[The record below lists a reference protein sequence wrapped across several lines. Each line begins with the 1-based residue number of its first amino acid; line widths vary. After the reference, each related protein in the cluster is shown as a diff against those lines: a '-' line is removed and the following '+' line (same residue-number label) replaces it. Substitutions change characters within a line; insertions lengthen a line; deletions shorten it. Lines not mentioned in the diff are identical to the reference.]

1 MLCINHWHNNLIME
15 NKEIHF
21 IASSKRSDF
30 VNGDFS
36 HYNIVGTFFD
46 NIFQIGDSVDC
57 DTNAII
63 LEPDGLPYNKIGVLM
78 DQVCK
83 YLQKRFNTANLCAE
97 VNTATKFMCTG
108 EGNNIIRFSF
118 IIRSTNRIC
127 K

>member
-30 VNGDFS
+30 VNGDYS

-83 YLQKRFNTANLCAE
+83 YLRKRFNTASFCAE
-97 VNTATKFMCTG
+97 VNTSTKTMSTG
-108 EGNNIIRFSF
+108 KDNSIIRFSF
-118 IIRSTNRIC
+118 VIRSTSRIL

>member
-1 MLCINHWHNNLIME
+1 ME
-15 NKEIHF
+15 KKEIHF

-30 VNGDFS
+30 VNGDYS
-36 HYNIVGTFFD
+36 HYKIVGTFFD
-46 NIFQIGDSVDC
+46 NILQISDSVDC

-83 YLQKRFNTANLCAE
+83 YLQKRFNTASLCAE
-97 VNTATKFMCTG
+97 VNTTTKNMCTG

-118 IIRSTNRIC
+118 IINNHFEFEVGNDDDIYIHTG
-127 K
+127 

>member
-1 MLCINHWHNNLIME
+1 ME
-15 NKEIHF
+15 KKDIHF

-46 NIFQIGDSVDC
+46 NNLQMSDSVDC

-78 DQVCK
+78 DLVCK

-97 VNTATKFMCTG
+97 VNTTTKIMCTG

-118 IIRSTNRIC
+118 IINNHFEFEVGNDDDIYIHTG
-127 K
+127 